1 MDNYYR
7 YLAIDYGRKRI
18 GLANTD
24 LMRIV
29 VSIMEHIEN
38 IDIDQSVNKLVEIVN
53 KNNVKKII
61 LGCPIENAQN
71 KAIVEEINLFAS
83 KIKEKLTVEC
93 VIVDESFSSKRAVE
107 KMVEVGKKKKYRA
120 SKGNVD
126 SFAAAIIL
134 EEYLQNE
141 N

>member
-7 YLAIDYGRKRI
+7 FLAIDYGRKRI
-18 GLANTD
+18 GMANTD

-29 VSIMEHIEN
+29 VSTLEHIDN
-38 IDIDQSVNKLVEIVN
+38 IDIDQSVSKVVDIVN
-53 KNNVKKII
+53 SSNVKKII
-61 LGCPIENAQN
+61 IGCPIENVQN
-71 KAIVEEINLFAS
+71 KAIVEEINLFVA
-83 KIKEKLTVEC
+83 KIKEKLSVEC
-93 VIVDESFSSKRAVE
+93 IIVDESFSSKRAVE